1 MKCSAPLAAPLA
13 APVAA
18 PHAAADDAGLSAGLA
33 ALAHPVRL
41 TILRHLAEHDACC
54 CREVVERIDLA
65 QSTVSQHLK
74 VLVAAGLVLYEP
86 QNRRSRYT
94 VNRPA
99 LDRLSGQM
107 GALVIACR
115 AGRSAG

>member
-1 MKCSAPLAAPLA
+1 MMIAIDSLAPSDSRDAELAAAL
-13 APVAA
+13 
-18 PHAAADDAGLSAGLA
+18 G
-33 ALAHPVRL
+33 ALAHPARL
-41 TILRHLAEHDACC
+41 KILRHLAQHEACC

-74 VLVAAGLVLYEP
+74 VLVSAGLVLYEP

-99 LDRLSGQM
+99 LDRLSRQV
-107 GALVIACR
+107 GAVLGACC
-115 AGRSAG
+115 AAP

>member
-1 MKCSAPLAAPLA
+1 MNDVLDNPVLQDTRDADLAAAL
-13 APVAA
+13 
-18 PHAAADDAGLSAGLA
+18 G
-33 ALAHPVRL
+33 ALAHPARL
-41 TILRHLAEHDACC
+41 AILRHLAQHEACC

-99 LDRLSGQM
+99 LDRLARRV
-107 GALVIACR
+107 GAALGACC
-115 AGRSAG
+115 AAS

>member
-1 MKCSAPLAAPLA
+1 MLDRPAPADSRDAELA
-13 APVAA
+13 
-18 PHAAADDAGLSAGLA
+18 AGLA
-33 ALAHPVRL
+33 ALAHPARL
-41 TILRHLAEHDACC
+41 KILRHLAQHDACC

-74 VLVAAGLVLYEP
+74 VLVSAGLVLYEP

-99 LDRLSGQM
+99 LERLAGQV
-107 GALVIACR
+107 GALLTACCAAQR
-115 AGRSAG
+115 